1 MTNCEVIAMNIAIVD
16 DEPVFLKQLHNR
28 LREMKLPDCEIHE
41 FTSGRDL
48 LSFYVKGMYEVI
60 ILDVEMPDLTGLQTA
75 ERIRQIDGSVIISF
89 LTNYAEFAVKGYDV
103 GAFRY
108 ILKNQPDYVYTKQ
121 LNSIIAECQQRFRTF
136 TFNNKNLSFKF
147 RLTDILYF
155 EGHRRKVSLFTV
167 NGELEY
173 GGDFST
179 VCGELLKYNF
189 AIINRGILVNLDH
202 IQNITKYDI
211 ILSNGRK
218 IPIGKTY
225 KDENEK
231 ADEHSKEGFYGTG
244 GSCAGGSYHIS
255 SECLL
260 PLVRTTCRAR
270 RAEKL
275 CKQEIIGN
283 CVLQKGGMKWLRIRF

>member
-1 MTNCEVIAMNIAIVD
+1 MNIAIVD

-173 GGDFST
+173 GGT
-179 VCGELLKYNF
+179 L
-189 AIINRGILVNLDH
+189 
-202 IQNITKYDI
+202 
-211 ILSNGRK
+211 RK
-218 IPIGKTY
+218 
-225 KDENEK
+225 N
-231 ADEHSKEGFYGTG
+231 
-244 GSCAGGSYHIS
+244 
-255 SECLL
+255 
-260 PLVRTTCRAR
+260 
-270 RAEKL
+270 L
-275 CKQEIIGN
+275 CKFKN
-283 CVLQKGGMKWLRIRF
+283 CDKSDILERLKNNRSNFFTVYNGYCNLSRFFGYQPAGMESG

>member
-108 ILKNQPDYVYTKQ
+108 ILKNQPDYVYYPLFQFIHFDASRQSK
-121 LNSIIAECQQRFRTF
+121 LKAS
-136 TFNNKNLSFKF
+136 
-147 RLTDILYF
+147 
-155 EGHRRKVSLFTV
+155 KVSR
-167 NGELEY
+167 GEAK
-173 GGDFST
+173 
-179 VCGELLKYNF
+179 V
-189 AIINRGILVNLDH
+189 I
-202 IQNITKYDI
+202 
-211 ILSNGRK
+211 
-218 IPIGKTY
+218 
-225 KDENEK
+225 
-231 ADEHSKEGFYGTG
+231 
-244 GSCAGGSYHIS
+244 
-255 SECLL
+255 
-260 PLVRTTCRAR
+260 
-270 RAEKL
+270 
-275 CKQEIIGN
+275 
-283 CVLQKGGMKWLRIRF
+283 

>member
-1 MTNCEVIAMNIAIVD
+1 MNIAIVD

-173 GGDFST
+173 GGT
-179 VCGELLKYNF
+179 L
-189 AIINRGILVNLDH
+189 
-202 IQNITKYDI
+202 
-211 ILSNGRK
+211 RK
-218 IPIGKTY
+218 
-225 KDENEK
+225 N
-231 ADEHSKEGFYGTG
+231 
-244 GSCAGGSYHIS
+244 
-255 SECLL
+255 
-260 PLVRTTCRAR
+260 
-270 RAEKL
+270 L
-275 CKQEIIGN
+275 CKFKN
-283 CVLQKGGMKWLRIRF
+283 CDKSDILERLKNNRSNFFTVYNGYCNLSRFFGYQPAGMERSGMESG

>member
-1 MTNCEVIAMNIAIVD
+1 MNIAIVD

-179 VCGELLKYNF
+179 VCGELLKYN
-189 AIINRGILVNLDH
+189 LKLS
-202 IQNITKYDI
+202 I
-211 ILSNGRK
+211 ILDTLTARILKLSSNSQSR
-218 IPIGKTY
+218 IEPVP
-225 KDENEK
+225 
-231 ADEHSKEGFYGTG
+231 FY
-244 GSCAGGSYHIS
+244 SWWD
-255 SECLL
+255 
-260 PLVRTTCRAR
+260 TTDR
-270 RAEKL
+270 RADSAVAPVAHK
-275 CKQEIIGN
+275 ISPDH
-283 CVLQKGGMKWLRIRF
+283 RF